1 MSFIDLLNNPLVKMV
16 IDVGASA
23 LGSGDEPEAG
33 KGFVTQHTARTKFDM
48 PEIPRGYKG
57 YITGTGYQ
65 TAASRQMITNLERLM
80 EIRNKSMQTG
90 FDALANKYIRESI
103 NSTNTVSGKKLFGTA
118 LTSGAGQPNIGLG
131 STKIS

>member
-1 MSFIDLLNNPLVKMV
+1 
-16 IDVGASA
+16 
-23 LGSGDEPEAG
+23 
-33 KGFVTQHTARTKFDM
+33 
-48 PEIPRGYKG
+48 
-57 YITGTGYQ
+57 
-65 TAASRQMITNLERLM
+65 
-80 EIRNKSMQTG
+80 MQTG